1 MLKESRLIEPDRT
14 RLICIHGASGTTP
27 LAVGNPAVCG
37 SSHRAEELSDRDLGE
52 NVRKRLRCG
61 QDLHLFSVGC
71 KKRDA
76 FSRLK
81 KVWGDIRSTSRLA
94 TTAR

>member
-1 MLKESRLIEPDRT
+1 FACPFDWHRHPFWRET
-14 RLICIHGASGTTP
+14 RRCVAL
-27 LAVGNPAVCG
+27 
-37 SSHRAEELSDRDLGE
+37 RELSDRDLGE
-52 NVRKRLRCG
+52 NVRKRMRCG
-61 QDLHLFSVGC
+61 QDLHVFPVGC

-76 FSRLK
+76 FFRLK